1 VIKAEKSAFDTDPQ
15 KALSWFV
22 TRPFMVFGADVTH
35 PVAGSRAP
43 SVAAVVGSL
52 TKSATRYA
60 TRVLV
65 QERRK
70 DKKAT
75 EMITNLQQAVKELIQ
90 DFMDN
95 NNGFKPERLLFY
107 RDGVSEG
114 QFAHC
119 LELEVPLV
127 QKACMEIDENFRPP
141 ITYVVVQKR
150 HNTRFF
156 PATPGDGDSSGN
168 ILPGTVIDTEVCHP
182 FEFDFFLNSHAG
194 LKGTNKPA
202 HYHVL
207 LDQNGFGSDC
217 LQLLTYRMCYNYLR
231 ATRSVSLVPPAYYA
245 HLAAFRGRSLLAPED
260 DSDTTSQSSG
270 MEGALS
276 LAKIHDNLKTTMFY
290 V

>member
-1 VIKAEKSAFDTDPQ
+1 MPRLPNSRPQ
-15 KALSWFV
+15 LPKRIGIVAV
-22 TRPFMVFGADVTH
+22 TSIHNHTAYASVRLAHDFGGAHQTAMGVWG
-35 PVAGSRAP
+35 V
-43 SVAAVVGSL
+43 
-52 TKSATRYA
+52 
-60 TRVLV
+60 VLV
-65 QERRK
+65 Q
-70 DKKAT
+70 KAT

-90 DFMDN
+90 DFMHN

-127 QKACMEIDENFRPP
+127 QKACMEIDVNFRPP

-156 PATPGDGDSSGN
+156 PATPGDGDNTGN

-217 LQLLTYRMCYNYLR
+217 LQLLTYRCAYQLLVCCVVR
-231 ATRSVSLVPPAYYA
+231 ATAVVS
-245 HLAAFRGRSLLAPED
+245 
-260 DSDTTSQSSG
+260 
-270 MEGALS
+270 
-276 LAKIHDNLKTTMFY
+276 
-290 V
+290 

>member
-1 VIKAEKSAFDTDPQ
+1 MLGFA
-15 KALSWFV
+15 ALE
-22 TRPFMVFGADVTH
+22 
-35 PVAGSRAP
+35 
-43 SVAAVVGSL
+43 
-52 TKSATRYA
+52 
-60 TRVLV
+60 
-65 QERRK
+65 Q
-70 DKKAT
+70 KAT

-217 LQLLTYRMCYNYLR
+217 LQLLTYRY
-231 ATRSVSLVPPAYYA
+231 ATNPSF
-245 HLAAFRGRSLLAPED
+245 AA
-260 DSDTTSQSSG
+260 
-270 MEGALS
+270 
-276 LAKIHDNLKTTMFY
+276 
-290 V
+290 